1 MFGNA
6 TPHNSA
12 AGRMTH
18 LYSNVT
24 VQGAAAAENSSHQL
38 ISLLFDGL
46 LGAIARARGAMQ
58 QGDVENKVKAISHAL
73 RIIGEGLRAGLN
85 LREGGPLAKDLNDLY
100 GYVELRLTQANL
112 RNDDAA
118 LLECTTLLK
127 TLQQAWT
134 EIAPQVRHAA

>member
-1 MFGNA
+1 MFGSA

-12 AGRMTH
+12 AGRMNH

-58 QGDVENKVKAISHAL
+58 QGDVENKGKAISHAL

-85 LREGGPLAKDLNDLY
+85 LREGGALAKDLNDLY

>member
-58 QGDVENKVKAISHAL
+58 QGDVENKGKAISHAL